1 VLYRYIPDV
10 ARAVFAVL
18 ETTVAKGKT
27 TRCDTFVTL
36 PPLSDTASV
45 TTFVML
51 LMFFFTGVTLL

>member
-1 VLYRYIPDV
+1 MLYRYIPDV

-45 TTFVML
+45 TL
-51 LMFFFTGVTLL
+51 L